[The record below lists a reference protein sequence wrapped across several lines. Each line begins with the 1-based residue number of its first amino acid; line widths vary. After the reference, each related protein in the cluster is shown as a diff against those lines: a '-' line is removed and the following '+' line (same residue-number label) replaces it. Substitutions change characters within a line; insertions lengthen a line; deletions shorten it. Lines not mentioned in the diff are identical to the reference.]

1 MSEENKELKA
11 LIKLLDDS
19 DPEILDHIRKKLIS
33 LGAEAIPVL
42 EAEWGRSFDP
52 LIQHRIEHIVHAI
65 QFEIL
70 VTDFIAWQKS
80 LYHDLLEGMMLV
92 ARINYPDLNE
102 QKVRDQLHRLYEMA
116 HTETGLVQ
124 SPLEKIQALNRVMFE
139 FAGFRGNTSNFHSPQ
154 NSFINTVLESKKGN
168 PLMLSVIYM
177 LVAQRCNI
185 PVFGVNLPEHFI
197 CAYQER
203 NPVHL
208 TEYAYPD
215 ADIVCYINP
224 FSRGNVFGKD
234 ALDEFLQKLNLEP
247 QESFFIPCRNE
258 DIILRSLRNLEN
270 SFRKT
275 GEFEKQNEVNGLIQ
289 KMNPDTR

>member
-1 MSEENKELKA
+1 MSEENRELKA

-19 DPEILDHIRKKLIS
+19 DPEILDHIRRKLIS
-33 LGAEAIPVL
+33 LGAGAIPLL
-42 EAEWGRSFDP
+42 EEEWGKSFDP
-52 LIQHRIEHIVHAI
+52 LIQQRIERIVHAI
-65 QFEIL
+65 QFEAL
-70 VTDFIAWQKS
+70 VTDFKAWQNS
-80 LYHDLLEGMMLV
+80 IYHDLLEGIMLV

-102 QKVRDQLHRLYEMA
+102 QKIHDQLNKLYEMA

-139 FAGFRGNTSNFHSPQ
+139 FAGFRGNTANFHSPQ

-177 LVAQRCNI
+177 LVAQRCNM
-185 PVFGVNLPEHFI
+185 PVYGVNLPEHFI

-215 ADIVCYINP
+215 ADILCYINP

-234 ALDEFLQKLNLEP
+234 AIEEFLQKLNLKP
-247 QESFFIPCRNE
+247 QESFFTPCRNE

-275 GEFEKQNEVNGLIQ
+275 GEFEKQSEVARLIHN
-289 KMNPDTR
+289 MSPDS

>member
-1 MSEENKELKA
+1 MSEEKNELKA

-33 LGAEAIPVL
+33 LGAGAIPML
-42 EAEWGRSFDP
+42 EEEWGKSFDP
-52 LIQHRIEHIVHAI
+52 LIQQRIERIVHAI
-65 QFEIL
+65 QFETL
-70 VTDFIAWQKS
+70 VTDFIAWRNS
-80 LYHDLLEGMMLV
+80 IYHDLLEGMMLV
-92 ARINYPDLNE
+92 ARINYPDLSE
-102 QKVRDQLHRLYEMA
+102 QKILDQLNKLYEMA

-124 SPLEKIQALNRVMFE
+124 TPHEKIQALNRVLFE
-139 FAGFRGNTSNFHSPQ
+139 FAGFRGNTANFHSPQ

-177 LVAQRCNI
+177 LVAQRCNM
-185 PVFGVNLPEHFI
+185 PVYGVNLPEHFI

-215 ADIVCYINP
+215 ADILCYINP
-224 FSRGNVFGKD
+224 FSRGNIFGKD
-234 ALDEFLQKLNLEP
+234 AIDEFLQKLNLKP
-247 QESFFIPCRNE
+247 QESFFTPCRNE

-270 SFRKT
+270 SFRKA
-275 GEFEKQNEVNGLIQ
+275 GEFEKQSEVARLIH
-289 KMNPDTR
+289 NLNTES

>member
-1 MSEENKELKA
+1 MSEENSELKA

-19 DPEILDHIRKKLIS
+19 DPEILDHIRRKLIS
-33 LGAEAIPVL
+33 LGAGAIPML
-42 EAEWGRSFDP
+42 EEEWGKSFDP
-52 LIQHRIEHIVHAI
+52 LIQQRIERIVHAI
-65 QFEIL
+65 QFETL
-70 VTDFIAWQKS
+70 VNDFKAWQNS
-80 LYHDLLEGMMLV
+80 IYHDLLEGMMLV

-102 QKVRDQLHRLYEMA
+102 QKVHDHLNKLYEMA

-124 SPLEKIQALNRVMFE
+124 SPLEKIQALNRVIFE
-139 FAGFRGNTSNFHSPQ
+139 FAGFRGNTANFHSPQ

-177 LVAQRCNI
+177 LVAQRCNM
-185 PVFGVNLPEHFI
+185 PVYGVNLPEHFI

-215 ADIVCYINP
+215 ADILCYINP

-234 ALDEFLQKLNLEP
+234 AIEEFLQKLNLKP
-247 QESFFIPCRNE
+247 QESFFTPCRNE
-258 DIILRSLRNLEN
+258 DILLRSLRNLEN

-275 GEFEKQNEVNGLIQ
+275 GEFEKQSEIARLIHN
-289 KMNPDTR
+289 MSPDS